1 MPCPQRATLVQYGC
15 QVAHS
20 VFVVSRTFRLALLIA
35 ATLAGLYALA
45 TQLPALRAFDA
56 RWNACKAAPSAEC
69 LADLAVQVGLADRAP
84 PAYLREA
91 AVLPKLGRF
100 DQAQALAD
108 HMRKAQVA
116 SGSKAPEYDGLASHR
131 IAAHVRG
138 GMTAEQAVAQV
149 PDANHGALWI
159 AGLDLLG
166 RNPYGLPKSETAAPE
181 SAILAAVAG
190 LADSLVAMDAGLNPH
205 ERSTAL
211 EYAAELRALLGD
223 VDGAKAAVAL
233 LPKDIPDPLPLSAT
247 LTLVVGP
254 DVALSLCPPQ
264 AQCREYA
271 LRFAAA
277 AAPPDRAKALL
288 TEAFDLG
295 ANAHYPDA
303 DQMRDTVET
312 ALDLGLAELALS
324 LARRLDQVTVTR
336 KGIFPVFDHLDAAH
350 ALQAAGA
357 DPAEVRAALA
367 RAKAEL
373 PGGATDTIVGFG
385 VVSGPIAWDGSGLGA
400 EALRSMA
407 LIHTR
412 LGEVDQALP
421 LIEQA
426 GDPVYSWQDVLVA
439 DLPTATLDQLLAAA
453 SAVLPSEDFA
463 FRRAALARDV
473 LLSDAPDAATRDWAV
488 ALARS
493 SLAEAPMQ
501 GAPALFTCEALAE
514 VADQTADPALR
525 DAALSHAARLA
536 LETGDLQSLLHAAS
550 LWHAFAPKL

>member
-1 MPCPQRATLVQYGC
+1 MVQYGC
-15 QVAHS
+15 EVAHS

-56 RWNACKAAPSAEC
+56 SWNACKAAPSAEC
-69 LADLAVQVGLADRAP
+69 LADLAVQAGLADRAP

-108 HMRKAQVA
+108 HMRKAQLA

-166 RNPYGLPKSETAAPE
+166 RNPYGLPKSETAVTEPAT
-181 SAILAAVAG
+181 LAAVTG

-223 VDGAKAAVAL
+223 VAGAKAAVAL
-233 LPKDIPDPLPLSAT
+233 LPKDLPDPLPLSAR
-247 LTLVVGP
+247 LTLAVGP
-254 DVALSLCPPQ
+254 DVALSVCPPNT
-264 AQCREYA
+264 ACRPYA
-271 LRFAAA
+271 MRFAAA
-277 AAPPDRAKALL
+277 AAPPEQARALL
-288 TEAFDLG
+288 TEAFDLA
-295 ANAHYPDA
+295 ANTHYPEGFRLRDVVQDA
-303 DQMRDTVET
+303 V
-312 ALDLGLAELALS
+312 DLGQADLALT
-324 LARRLDQVTVTR
+324 LARRLADVAATR
-336 KGIFPVFDHLDAAH
+336 PGIFPVINHLDAAH
-350 ALQAAGA
+350 ALLAAGA

-373 PGGATDTIVGFG
+373 PGGAADTIVGLD

-407 LIHTR
+407 LIHAY

-426 GDPVYSWQDVLVA
+426 GDPVYSWQEVLVA

-453 SAVLPSEDFA
+453 SAALPPEDFA

-473 LLSDAPDAATRDWAV
+473 LLSGAPGAATRAW
-488 ALARS
+488 ALA
-493 SLAEAPMQ
+493 LAQQALAAAPMQ
-501 GAPALFTCEALAE
+501 GAPALFTCEALAV
-514 VADQTADPALR
+514 VADKTGDPALR

-550 LWHAFAPKL
+550 LWHAFAPKP